1 MPKPNF
7 SFSTV
12 TILFVLTF
20 IQIGQQEVF
29 AASGKKIKSE
39 AAVFHI
45 ETVAKGFEVP

>member
-29 AASGKKIKSE
+29 AASGTKIKSE

-45 ETVAKGFEVP
+45 ETVAKGVEVP